1 MEKFKQYLKLIRVKH
16 YIKNLLIFL
25 PLFFSGLYN
34 DINNIVVCILGFI
47 MFSAVCSIVYVIND
61 ICDVEKDRK
70 HPQKKS
76 RPLASGAVSI
86 KEAYII
92 ISLLILVTISIA
104 LLLLFN
110 KVSYLVL
117 LLTLLYL
124 ILNILYSKWLKN
136 VVLIDVIILVC
147 GFLIRLFLGSV
158 LIDTYVS
165 NYLYLTVIAGA
176 FYLGFGKRR
185 NEMIKSDNSTRKVL
199 QYYNKDF
206 LDKNM
211 YVCLTLTI
219 VFYSMWAMDPTVIDK
234 VHYNILVWTVPLVM
248 IILFQY
254 SLIIERD
261 SFGDPVEVL
270 LHNKTLLITSLLY
283 ILIIFIVWVM

>member
-1 MEKFKQYLKLIRVKH
+1 MLI
-16 YIKNLLIFL
+16 N
-25 PLFFSGLYN
+25 
-34 DINNIVVCILGFI
+34 
-47 MFSAVCSIVYVIND
+47 
-61 ICDVEKDRK
+61 
-70 HPQKKS
+70 
-76 RPLASGAVSI
+76 
-86 KEAYII
+86 
-92 ISLLILVTISIA
+92 
-104 LLLLFN
+104 
-110 KVSYLVL
+110 
-117 LLTLLYL
+117 
-124 ILNILYSKWLKN
+124 
-136 VVLIDVIILVC
+136 
-147 GFLIRLFLGSV
+147 
-158 LIDTYVS
+158 TYVS

-219 VFYSMWAMDPTVIDK
+219 VFYSMWAVIDK

-270 LHNKTLLITSLLY
+270 LHNKTLLATVLIY
-283 ILIIFIVWVM
+283 VLIIFVVWVM

>member
-1 MEKFKQYLKLIRVKH
+1 MEKIIQYIKLIRVKH

-25 PLFFSGLYN
+25 PLFFSGLYCN
-34 DINNIVVCILGFI
+34 MNNIFICILGFVL
-47 MFSAVCSIVYVIND
+47 FSAVCSIVYVVND
-61 ICDVEKDRK
+61 ICDIDKDRK
-70 HPQKKS
+70 HPKKKT
-76 RPLASGAVSI
+76 RPLASGKVSI
-86 KEAYII
+86 KEAYGII
-92 ISLLILVTISIA
+92 AFLILISIIMSLI
-104 LLLLFN
+104 LLNKQVSYMAILLTL
-110 KVSYLVL
+110 VYLVL
-117 LLTLLYL
+117 NL
-124 ILNILYSKWLKN
+124 LYSKWLKN
-136 VVLIDVIILVC
+136 VVLIDVIILVS

-165 NYLYLTVIAGA
+165 NYLYLTVISGA

-185 NEMIKSDNSTRKVL
+185 NEMIKSDVNTRKVL

-219 VFYSMWAMDPTVIDK
+219 VFYSMWAVDPIVIDK
-234 VHYNILVWTVPLVM
+234 VHHNILVWTVPLVM

-254 SLIIERD
+254 SLIIEKD

-270 LHNKTLLITSLLY
+270 LHNKTLLATVLIY
-283 ILIIFIVWVM
+283 VLIIFVVWVM

>member
-1 MEKFKQYLKLIRVKH
+1 
-16 YIKNLLIFL
+16 
-25 PLFFSGLYN
+25 
-34 DINNIVVCILGFI
+34 

-61 ICDVEKDRK
+61 ICDVEKDRE

-136 VVLIDVIILVC
+136 VVLIDVIILVS

-158 LIDTYVS
+158 LINTYVS

-270 LHNKTLLITSLLY
+270 LHNKTLLATVLIY
-283 ILIIFIVWVM
+283 VLIIFVVWVM

>member
-1 MEKFKQYLKLIRVKH
+1 
-16 YIKNLLIFL
+16 
-25 PLFFSGLYN
+25 
-34 DINNIVVCILGFI
+34 

-61 ICDVEKDRK
+61 ICDIEKDRK

-92 ISLLILVTISIA
+92 ISLLIFVSIAIA

-110 KVSYLVL
+110 KVSYLAL

-136 VVLIDVIILVC
+136 VVLVDVIILVC

-219 VFYSMWAMDPTVIDK
+219 VFYSMWAMDPSVIDK